1 MQKDFH
7 QPVESRERESK
18 LHKNPT
24 RCGGFIPN
32 SQNEALNLARQPGDG
47 DYLAMSSPSLG
58 AFFMH
63 ASSEGGLA

>member
-24 RCGGFIPN
+24 RCGGFIPS